1 MQATL
6 AHFTDQIRSAA
17 ADGQCLAIQGGGSKS
32 FYGNASHHDALLD
45 TRALSGIVSHEPSE
59 LCLTA
64 WAGTPLAEV
73 QAALR
78 SHGQC
83 LPFEP
88 PHFGAAATVGGMVA
102 AGLSGPSRAVVGG
115 VRDFVLGV
123 HLINGKGQALQFG
136 GQVMKNV
143 AGYDLSRAVSGSMGQ
158 LGLIT
163 QVSLKVLPVAPAS
176 VTLQF
181 NGLKEADALSLLH
194 HWGRQ
199 PLPLLA
205 SAWLHDDTLQPAQ
218 PVLFVRL
225 AGARAAVDAAIP
237 VLRADAGQRGAGCHQ
252 LPPDQAERDWDA
264 HTQQRVPVF
273 TPAPHPQ
280 DALWRLSVAPTAP
293 VASGFATACIEWQ
306 GGLRW
311 VWAPVT
317 RTHELRAWATEHG
330 GHATL
335 FRASTQGG
343 DSDKS
348 VGAFSPLSPVQAQ
361 LQERLR
367 HAFDPQGVF
376 HTGRLL
382 PRSFQSHL
390 ASATKA

>member
-1 MQATL
+1 MQASIS
-6 AHFTDQIRSAA
+6 HCQDQIRSAA
-17 ADGQCLAIQGGGSKS
+17 ADGQCLSIQGGGSKS
-32 FYGNASHHDALLD
+32 FYGNVSHHDALLD
-45 TRALSGIVSHEPSE
+45 TRDLSGIVSHEPSE

-73 QAALR
+73 QAALLA
-78 SHGQC
+78 HGQC

-88 PHFGAAATVGGMVA
+88 PHFGGAATVGGMVA

-115 VRDFVLGV
+115 VRDFVLGI
-123 HLINGKGQALQFG
+123 HLINGKGESLQFG

-163 QVSLKVLPVAPAS
+163 QVSLKVLPIAPAS
-176 VTLQF
+176 ATLQF
-181 NGLKEADALSLLH
+181 NGLQEADALSLLH

-199 PLPLLA
+199 PLPMLA
-205 SAWLHDDTLQPAQ
+205 SAWLRDETLQPAQ

-225 AGARAAVDAAIP
+225 AGARAAVDAALT
-237 VLRADAGQRGAGCHQ
+237 VLRTDAEQRGAECRL
-252 LPPDQAERDWDA
+252 LPPEQAERDWDA
-264 HTQQRVPVF
+264 HTQQQVPVF
-273 TPAPHPQ
+273 TPAPHPNH
-280 DALWRLSVAPTAP
+280 ALWRLSVAPTAP
-293 VASGFATACIEWQ
+293 VATGFNTACIEWQ
-306 GGLRW
+306 GGVRW
-311 VWAPVT
+311 VWAAAS
-317 RTHELRAWATEHG
+317 RANELRAWATQHG

-343 DSDKS
+343 NADKQ
-348 VGAFSPLSPVQAQ
+348 VGAFSPLGPLQAQ

-390 ASATKA
+390 SQATKA